1 MKLYL
6 QYLIIVYLVPAMS
19 KTVSGSRHI
28 NNCFGQQPLLSIATA
43 LNMPALLRHPCPA
56 LPKSYIWCPE
66 AGTRPR
72 LRDTSPF
79 PFGVAFLFSWF
90 ACLFVLFACACWSG
104 KVTSSAVTSGSAET
118 QDVVT
123 EIRREQAHL
132 AEAFRDE
139 IENLAKRVETLML
152 LLMRQTT
159 EATVLEPIMIRGT
172 AAPASSS
179 TK

>member
-19 KTVSGSRHI
+19 KTVCGSRHI
-28 NNCFGQQPLLSIATA
+28 NTCFGQRPLLSIATA
-43 LNMPALLRHPCPA
+43 LNTPALIRHPCPA
-56 LPKSYIWCPE
+56 LPKPYIWCPE

-72 LRDTSPF
+72 LRNASPF
-79 PFGVAFLFSWF
+79 PFGVAILFSRF
-90 ACLFVLFACACWSG
+90 ASLFVLFACAYWSG

-118 QDVVT
+118 QDFVT
-123 EIRREQAHL
+123 EIRPEQAHL
-132 AEAFRDE
+132 AESFRDE
-139 IENLAKRVETLML
+139 IENLAKRMETLMP
-152 LLMRQTT
+152 QTT